1 MNKWDREEFIEKED
15 KFEQGSERQEEF
27 RSG

>member
-15 KFEQGSERQEEF
+15 KCEQGSERQEEF